1 MYGQKRSVFLILEY
15 NRAFSSQKDRHRH
28 YVTLTVHQMPTGD
41 TATNVHQIVKEIF
54 TEWGIPNS
62 EISAVLTDNGST
74 VVAASKP
81 HFSAADEDSKEDDVV
96 GRMEDDEDGE

>member
-1 MYGQKRSVFLILEY
+1 MVKKGPSSLYLSITGHF
-15 NRAFSSQKDRHRH
+15 FSQKDHRRH

-41 TATNVHQIVKEIF
+41 TATNVHQIVEEIF

-74 VVAASKP
+74 AVAASKP
-81 HFSAADEDSKEDDVV
+81 HFSAVDEDSKEDDVES
-96 GRMEDDEDGE
+96 RIEDDEDGE